1 MHYIPTAKMEAAIL
15 AAIQRVS
22 WYVQNNEA
30 EFIQRVREATG
41 QNQKNAMKE
50 CGQKVNQAQRRCK
63 ELDGLVKK
71 LYEGNAT
78 GKIPD
83 KHFTRLLAEY
93 DAEQTKLEVSIA
105 EWQGQMESWKADT
118 LKTDRFIELVRRYT
132 DFSELT
138 TPMLNEFVEKV
149 VVHEGEGRGNSR
161 RQRIDIYLNF
171 IGAFEVPAHIVTPME
186 AEEQRRQQ
194 AEQAAK
200 EARSQGLAKAREE
213 KRKAEKR
220 EFTARKKAGLLTPEE
235 QAADEARLAHNRALQ
250 KEWREKRKAAEPPKP
265 PKPKS
270 IKELI
275 ALQRAGA
282 ALAPEEAER
291 FAAYRERKNRQH
303 KEWYERQKAAQPPKP
318 CMTVS
323 LPQDGSAKHKKTQ
336 DGQGERIA

>member
-1 MHYIPTAKMEAAIL
+1 M
-15 AAIQRVS
+15 
-22 WYVQNNEA
+22 
-30 EFIQRVREATG
+30 
-41 QNQKNAMKE
+41 
-50 CGQKVNQAQRRCK
+50 
-63 ELDGLVKK
+63 KK

-186 AEEQRRQQ
+186 AEDSAASKQNRPQRKPVHRGLPKRGGKAQGR
-194 AEQAAK
+194 ETGVYR
-200 EARSQGLAKAREE
+200 EEESGLADPGGTGGR
-213 KRKAEKR
+213 
-220 EFTARKKAGLLTPEE
+220 
-235 QAADEARLAHNRALQ
+235 
-250 KEWREKRKAAEPPKP
+250 
-265 PKPKS
+265 
-270 IKELI
+270 
-275 ALQRAGA
+275 
-282 ALAPEEAER
+282 
-291 FAAYRERKNRQH
+291 
-303 KEWYERQKAAQPPKP
+303 
-318 CMTVS
+318 
-323 LPQDGSAKHKKTQ
+323 
-336 DGQGERIA
+336 